1 MKTRSAFSLVIVL
14 LLIMVCCSNDGE
26 LPIQE
31 PVIHTPVTITPVQ
44 DTFVMPKSETFTF
57 SSNGIDIKGKIYLPD
72 SYETNKDLPA
82 IYLLDYKEQHFN
94 VATDET
100 EQVVK
105 GIQKI
110 IGLDALVIT
119 LDAHLDI
126 DAQPAT
132 FGEHYEVFK
141 NMSKYV
147 DANYTDNTSR
157 TFIARGSEAG
167 IVLLALLSEDQASP
181 LFKNFISTDSPS
193 SFNDAVIKLI
203 ENSNIPEDLE
213 DKKLHFSFSNS
224 NNRSNCLELINSFEE
239 AQYPWLKF
247 ESVEYTSNY
256 ETTYPTS
263 FAEGLKFVFEE

>member
-14 LLIMVCCSNDGE
+14 LIIMVCCSNDEE
-26 LPIQE
+26 LAIWE
-31 PVIHTPVTITPVQ
+31 LVIDTPVTN
-44 DTFVMPKSETFTF
+44 TFVMPKSETFIF
-57 SSNGIDIKGKIYLPD
+57 SSNGIDIKGKIYLPN

-82 IYLLDYKEQHFN
+82 IYLLDFREQHFN

-100 EQVVK
+100 EQVIKAV
-105 GIQKI
+105 QKI
-110 IGLDALVIT
+110 SGLDALVIT

-126 DAQPAT
+126 DAQPNT
-132 FGEHYEVFK
+132 FEAHYEVFK
-141 NMSKYV
+141 NMTKYV

-181 LFKNFISTDSPS
+181 VFNNFISTDSPS
-193 SFNDAVIKLI
+193 SFNDAVMDLI
-203 ENSNIPEDLE
+203 EGSNVPEYLE
-213 DKKLHFSFSNS
+213 DKKLHFSFSTS

-239 AQYPWLKF
+239 AKYSWLKF
-247 ESVEYTSNY
+247 ESVEYTSTF

-263 FAEGLKFVFEE
+263 FAKGLKFVFEE